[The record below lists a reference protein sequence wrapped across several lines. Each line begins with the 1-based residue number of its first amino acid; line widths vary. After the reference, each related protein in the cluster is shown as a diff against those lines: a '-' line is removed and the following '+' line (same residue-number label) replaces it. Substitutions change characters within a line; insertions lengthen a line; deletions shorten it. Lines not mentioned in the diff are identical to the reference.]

1 MYTGS
6 AEFQAA
12 NSQPIQKHKIS
23 GTIDGV
29 PFGPENVLF
38 GSVNI
43 SNQCSDSVDAQ
54 IGAVYIGT
62 LNITFLPNV
71 GIEPTT
77 WQGREIVV
85 NFSLLIEEQPETW
98 ETFSLGVFTVADA
111 ERNMQGF
118 EITAYD
124 NMSKFDKSI
133 TWDYLPAGTLY
144 SILSDICANCG
155 VNLGMNQADCEALP
169 NGDWPNIAMYP
180 GSTVQTYRDILYWLS
195 QMVAGF
201 ATCDRQGRLVLKSY
215 KTILSQPG
223 AVPVLPQDKRLAGAS
238 ISDYVTNFRGVTLY
252 SMKEETSKYYG
263 PPVGTG
269 IVYDLGENPFM
280 QYGTAATI
288 RDMTMEIVDAIGYHL
303 RPFDASIMCAPIFEL
318 GDRLKLSGGI
328 AEGYNNTTVIHA
340 IHYAHGRNTQLQCFG
355 ANPSILAS
363 GTQDKTAS
371 TAGNSAK
378 QQTTSYK
385 RYANPNAVSIGSAQ
399 ELVTEITFTAEKNTD
414 FDVWHE
420 FLIETQLDPGSDSMT
435 LEAVYYLDGA
445 ELVRKPV
452 ETYTDSARHILTL
465 NYSESV
471 AEGNHMWQVYLEA
484 SGGTASIDTNN
495 GIAVLKGQGLS
506 NAEAWDGIIYLVDDV
521 HYMDIIMHVST
532 VAETSLSLETADC
545 DVITLSDSVPSME
558 MTMEPAPISENYT
571 FTLFQPAFP
580 IEAEESTAVLA
591 METTDEYIETE

>member
-6 AEFQAA
+6 PEFQAA
-12 NSQPIQKHKIS
+12 NAQPIQKHRIS

-29 PFGPENVLF
+29 SFGPENVLM

-43 SNQCSDSVDAQ
+43 TNQCSDSVDAQ

-71 GIEPTT
+71 GIEATT
-77 WQGREIVV
+77 WQGREIAV
-85 NFSLLIEEQPETW
+85 NFSLLTDEDPETW

-111 ERNMQGF
+111 ERNLQGF

-144 SILSDICANCG
+144 NVLSDICTNCG
-155 VNLGMNQADCEALP
+155 VTLGMTQADCEALP

-215 KTILSQPG
+215 KTILDAPG
-223 AVPVLPQDKRLAGAS
+223 TVPVLPQDKRLAGAS
-238 ISDYVTNFRGVTLY
+238 ISDYVTNFMGVTLY
-252 SMKEETSKYYG
+252 SMKEETNKYYG
-263 PPVGTG
+263 PAVGNG
-269 IVYDLGENPFM
+269 IVYDLGQNPFI
-280 QYGTAATI
+280 QYGTGSTI
-288 RDMTMEIVDAIGYHL
+288 RDMCMNIVDAISYKL
-303 RPFDASIMCAPIFEL
+303 RPFDASVMCAPIFEL

-328 AEGYNNTTVIHA
+328 ATGYNNTTVIHA
-340 IHYAHGRNTQLQCFG
+340 INYAHGRSTQLQCFG
-355 ANPSILAS
+355 ANPTIAAS

-378 QQTTSYK
+378 LQSTSYK
-385 RYANPNAVSIGSAQ
+385 RYANPNDITIQTAP
-399 ELVTEITFTAEKNTD
+399 ELVAEIQFTAEKNTD

-420 FLIETQLDPGSDSMT
+420 FLLDTQLDPGSTSME

-445 ELVRKPV
+445 ELIRKPV
-452 ETYTDSARHILTL
+452 ETYTDSAKHILTL

-471 AEGNHMWQVYLEA
+471 NEGNHLWQVYLEA
-484 SGGTASIDTNN
+484 SGGSASIDTNK

-506 NAEAWDGIIYLVDDV
+506 NAEAWDGIIYLTDEV
-521 HYMDIIMHVST
+521 HYMDIIMQVST
-532 VAETSLSLETADC
+532 LSESGIDLQTYDC
-545 DVITLSDSVPSME
+545 DVIQLFDNVPGMDIV
-558 MTMEPAPISENYT
+558 M
-571 FTLFQPAFP
+571 QPATITESYNITLYQPTFP
-580 IEAEESTAVLA
+580 IEEEGSTDVFAP
-591 METTDEYIETE
+591 ETGDYYIETE